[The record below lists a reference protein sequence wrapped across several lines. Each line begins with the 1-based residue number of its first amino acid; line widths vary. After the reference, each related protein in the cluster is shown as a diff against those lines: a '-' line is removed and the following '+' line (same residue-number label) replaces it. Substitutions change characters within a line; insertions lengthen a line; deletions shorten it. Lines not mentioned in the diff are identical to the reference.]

1 MWRRRSGCSL
11 VVHDP
16 HERFVKRPAPFRTA
30 AVKAHR
36 CSQRPELQVD
46 LADNLTTRNSLAT
59 RLRHVI
65 APTGNTGDAVFRL
78 LLLSAALLMV
88 AVVLAMI
95 FALASRSMLSIRHFG
110 FSFITNTDWNPVKNQ
125 FGALPFIYGTIVS
138 SFIAILI
145 SVPLSL
151 GIAIFLVEQAPE
163 FLSRPLT
170 FLVELLAAIPS
181 VVYGLW
187 GIFVLAPFLRNYV
200 EPPLQNAFGWLPLF
214 QGPITGIGLLT
225 GGVILAIMVTPIISA
240 VVRDVLAAVPSS
252 QREAALALGATKWET
267 TRVVLV
273 NGAPGIAGAVILGL
287 GRAIGETMAVTMVI
301 GNRAQISASLFHPS
315 YTIAS
320 VIANEFTEAT
330 QDLYL
335 SSLIELGLILFL
347 VTFLVNAFARI
358 LVWNVTRNNGGVAA
372 A

>member
-1 MWRRRSGCSL
+1 MEEAIGGQCPSLNKTFGALRRSLS
-11 VVHDP
+11 
-16 HERFVKRPAPFRTA
+16 
-30 AVKAHR
+30 
-36 CSQRPELQVD
+36 
-46 LADNLTTRNSLAT
+46 
-59 RLRHVI
+59 
-65 APTGNTGDAVFRL
+65 PTGNTGDAIFRSL
-78 LLLSAALLMV
+78 LLAAALLMLVIVGTMILALV
-88 AVVLAMI
+88 AK
-95 FALASRSMLSIRHFG
+95 SMPSIRQFG
-110 FSFITNTDWNPVKNQ
+110 FSFISGREWNPVQ
-125 FGALPFIYGTIVS
+125 SEFGALPFIYGTIVS
-138 SFIAILI
+138 SLIALLI

-151 GIAIFLVEQAPE
+151 GIAIFLVEQAPAQ
-163 FLSRPLT
+163 LARPVT

-187 GIFVLAPFLRNYV
+187 GIFVLAPFLRVHV
-200 EPPLQNAFGWLPLF
+200 EPPLQHWFGWLPLF

-225 GGVILAIMVTPIISA
+225 GGIILAIMVTPIISA

-301 GNRAQISASLFHPS
+301 GNRAHISASLFDSS

-335 SSLIELGLILFL
+335 SALVELGLILFL
-347 VTFLVNAFARI
+347 VTFVVNAIARI
-358 LVWNVTRNNGGVAA
+358 LVWNVTRKTGGVGAA

>member
-1 MWRRRSGCSL
+1 M
-11 VVHDP
+11 
-16 HERFVKRPAPFRTA
+16 
-30 AVKAHR
+30 
-36 CSQRPELQVD
+36 
-46 LADNLTTRNSLAT
+46 NLRQQLS
-59 RLRHVI
+59 
-65 APTGNTGDAVFRL
+65 PTGNLGDAIFRIAMFTIA
-78 LLLSAALLMV
+78 LSLVLVVAAMIAAL
-88 AVVLAMI
+88 AAD
-95 FALASRSMLSIRHFG
+95 SMLWIRQFG
-110 FSFITNTDWNPVKNQ
+110 FGFLSNREWDPVKGK
-125 FGALPFIYGTIVS
+125 FGALAFIYGTLGS
-138 SFIAILI
+138 SLIALII

-151 GIAIFLVEQAPE
+151 GIAIFLVEQAPVR
-163 FLSRPLT
+163 LARPLG

-187 GIFVLAPFLRNYV
+187 GIFVLAPFLRVHV
-200 EPPLQNAFGWLPLF
+200 EPPLQRWFGWLPLF

-301 GNRAQISASLFHPS
+301 GNRPHISPSLFDSS

-335 SSLIELGLILFL
+335 SALVELGLILFL
-347 VTFLVNAFARI
+347 VTFVVNALARI
-358 LVWNVTRNNGGVAA
+358 LVWNVTRKTGGVGSAV
-372 A
+372 